1 MIKRAEP
8 SDCRANGFTE
18 TGQRRPMDR
27 DPRIVQ
33 IELAYLRVPDNG
45 SRTPGSS
52 VRACMVSVCL

>member
-1 MIKRAEP
+1 MIRRAEP

-33 IELAYLRVPDNG
+33 IELAYP
-45 SRTPGSS
+45 
-52 VRACMVSVCL
+52 RAG